1 MTRQEIIQHFMR
13 GECKAVQPEFP
24 DCDLIYN
31 QMKGAM
37 KGVCKCR
44 HNSIRNKF
52 RNVVNKKLDEN
63 QSE

>member
-1 MTRQEIIQHFMR
+1 MR

-31 QMKGAM
+31 QMQGAM

-52 RNVVNKKLDEN
+52 RNLVNKKLDEN